1 MKRSR
6 IREEIFKLLFR
17 VEFNDIEDMPAQ
29 IAHFFEDPCLEDEED
44 GAPLDQEVIE
54 EKDALYI
61 TQKYERIAK
70 LIPELDAQ
78 IGSSAKGWKVS
89 RLSKVDLTILR
100 LALYEMK
107 YDEDIP
113 VGVAI
118 NEAVELAKKFG
129 QDESPSFI
137 NGILAKL
144 AKSTDNG

>member
-1 MKRSR
+1 MTRAQV
-6 IREEIFKLLFR
+6 REHIFKLLFR
-17 VEFNDIEDMPAQ
+17 VEFNSIDEMPAQ
-29 IAHFFEDPCLEDEED
+29 IAHYMENPPSGNDEDSVDSGNDIP
-44 GAPLDQEVIE
+44 

-61 TQKYERIAK
+61 TQKYEKIAAMIPTLDE
-70 LIPELDAQ
+70 LIDSA
-78 IGSSAKGWKVS
+78 AKGWKAS
-89 RLSKVDLTILR
+89 RLGKVDLTILR
-100 LALYEMK
+100 LAVYEMK

-144 AKSTDNG
+144 AKQTDE

>member
-1 MKRSR
+1 MTRAQV
-6 IREEIFKLLFR
+6 REHIFKLLFR
-17 VEFNDIEDMPAQ
+17 VEFNNIDDMPAQ
-29 IAHFFEDPCLEDEED
+29 IAHYFEDPPTGNDEEFAD
-44 GAPLDQEVIE
+44 EVIDIP

-61 TQKYERIAK
+61 TDKYEKIASMIPTLDG
-70 LIPELDAQ
+70 LIDSA
-78 IGSSAKGWKVS
+78 AKGWKAS
-89 RLSKVDLTILR
+89 RLGKVDLTILR
-100 LALYEMK
+100 LAVYEMK

-144 AKSTDNG
+144 AKQTDNE